1 MNYWGKILDKTFV
14 KRRYFETRAGI
25 TVMSPAISA
34 STLIGVAFLYIQDI
48 IPIWIF
54 IPAFVVFMITVAT
67 IVGFKFR
74 GIQLQTDQD
83 MTYEKQR
90 EFNKTLYCIMK
101 EVSNSNSRE
110 FLERMDHVKKISE
123 GK

>member
-1 MNYWGKILDKTFV
+1 MTKVINLFGGPGAGKST
-14 KRRYFETRAGI
+14 TAAGLFYEMK
-25 TVMSPAISA
+25 VR
-34 STLIGVAFLYIQDI
+34 DI
-48 IPIWIF
+48 KCELVTEY
-54 IPAFVVFMITVAT
+54 A
-67 IVGFKFR
+67 K
-74 GIQLQTDQD
+74 D